1 MVDITPI
8 INAIIALIAALV
20 SAFLIPWLKSK
31 VEAGKLAQYKEW
43 VTIAVKAAE
52 QIYTGT
58 GRGEEKKKYV
68 VEFLEAK
75 GFKIDF
81 NSIDNTIEAAV
92 YEISQTFGGVTIGEA
107 AETE

>member
-20 SAFLIPWLKSK
+20 SAFLIPWLKS
-31 VEAGKLAQYKEW
+31 
-43 VTIAVKAAE
+43 
-52 QIYTGT
+52 
-58 GRGEEKKKYV
+58 V

-81 NSIDNTIEAAV
+81 NSIDNMIEAAV

>member
-43 VTIAVKAAE
+43 VTMEQAA
-52 QIYTGT
+52 
-58 GRGEEKKKYV
+58 
-68 VEFLEAK
+68 AK
-75 GFKIDF
+75 RRRNMLLSFWRQRA
-81 NSIDNTIEAAV
+81 SRSTLTAL
-92 YEISQTFGGVTIGEA
+92 TT
-107 AETE
+107 

>member
-1 MVDITPI
+1 MVNITPI
-8 INAIIALIAALV
+8 INAVIALVAALV
-20 SAFLIPWLKSK
+20 SAFLIPWLKNK
-31 VEAGKLAQYKEW
+31 VAADKLAQYKEW

-52 QIYTGT
+52 QIYAGT

-68 VEFLEAK
+68 VAFLQAK

-81 NSIDNTIEAAV
+81 DSIDNMIEAAV
-92 YEISQTFGGVTIGEA
+92 YELSQTLDGVVLGEI

>member
-1 MVDITPI
+1 MIDITPI
-8 INAIIALIAALV
+8 FNSVIALIAALV

-31 VEAGKLAQYKEW
+31 VDAGKLAQYKEW

-52 QIYTGT
+52 QIYAGT

-68 VEFLEAK
+68 IEFLEAK

-81 NSIDNTIEAAV
+81 DSIDKMIEAAV
-92 YEISQTFGGVTIGEA
+92 YELSQGFDGVVLGEVVA
-107 AETE
+107 TE